1 MTWRRAFPFGGNAAF
16 LCGELVL
23 GVMLLIEV
31 TAVGAHCWFSCNDK
45 GELLYLGIFV
55 REVES
60 FIIVARYYLARSTT
74 CCTETAPARAV
85 VL

>member
-1 MTWRRAFPFGGNAAF
+1 MGWTWPFPFQGNAASRK
-16 LCGELVL
+16 EHVL
-23 GVMLLIEV
+23 GVVLLIEV
-31 TAVGAHCWFSCNDK
+31 TAVGAHCWFSCDVK

-60 FIIVARYYLARSTT
+60 YIIVARYFLARSTT
-74 CCTETAPARAV
+74 CCTEKVPIRAV